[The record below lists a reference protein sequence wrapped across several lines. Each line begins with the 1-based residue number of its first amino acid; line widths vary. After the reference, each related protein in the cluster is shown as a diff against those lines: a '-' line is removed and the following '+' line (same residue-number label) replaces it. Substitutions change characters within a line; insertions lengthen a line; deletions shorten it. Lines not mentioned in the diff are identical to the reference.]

1 MWPPP
6 LLRRGVAKLAGV
18 PQMVEIFDHIGFG
31 QWFRYVTGAVEII
44 GGLLLLAPRTAMVG
58 AALLLVTMV
67 CAILTHLVL
76 IGGNPAPALVL
87 VILNAAILWLRRAQI
102 AQLIGRPGTP
112 E

>member
-1 MWPPP
+1 
-6 LLRRGVAKLAGV
+6 
-18 PQMVEIFDHIGFG
+18 MVEIFDHIGFG
-31 QWFRYVTGAVEII
+31 QWFRYVTGSVEII

-76 IGGNPAPALVL
+76 IGGNPAPAFVL

-102 AQLIGRPGTP
+102 AQLIGRPGDAGIRP
-112 E
+112 AAAGALSQP